1 MTFSATWTPGPEAVA
16 GVHQSGSAIPPG
28 LVVYLDPDSLAITP
42 PADPAL
48 WPRFAEFLRQ
58 LRDGAEQ
65 LAAVVEARAGLARDG
80 DDD

>member
-1 MTFSATWTPGPEAVA
+1 MAFNATWTPGAEAVA
-16 GVHQSGSAIPPG
+16 GMHQLGSTSLPG
-28 LVVYLDPDSLAITP
+28 LVLYLDPDSLAIAP

-65 LAAVVEARAGLARDG
+65 LAVVVDARAAVVRDG